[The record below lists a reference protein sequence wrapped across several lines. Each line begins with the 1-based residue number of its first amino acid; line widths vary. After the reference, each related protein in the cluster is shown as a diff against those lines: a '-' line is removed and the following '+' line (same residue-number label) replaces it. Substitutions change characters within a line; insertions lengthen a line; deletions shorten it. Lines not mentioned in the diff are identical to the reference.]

1 MSERIEDVGG
11 NMDCAQFAEIV
22 HDLDREG
29 TDGPRL
35 RESALAHAESCARCA
50 QLLTETEALD
60 FALRKF
66 ALGGA
71 ARNALPDLETSLI
84 HEFRREKVRASKRRV
99 RWQIVAL
106 GTAAAVLLA
115 LGLSVRYW
123 RLSRTGNAPAAGTS
137 APTPLAQQGPKPSVA
152 MQASQ
157 PEVVIL
163 PDGDED
169 AAFVPLPYADDPE
182 GNDGGAV
189 VRVELSREAL
199 ASLGWP
205 VAEPGSGPFTA
216 DVVVSADGTPQAIR
230 LVSQDNGGES
240 L

>member
-1 MSERIEDVGG
+1 
-11 NMDCAQFAEIV
+11 MDCMQFAEIV

-29 TDGPRL
+29 TEGARL

-66 ALGGA
+66 ALDGSA
-71 ARNALPDLETSLI
+71 QHAVPELETALI

-106 GTAAAVLLA
+106 GTAAAVLFA
-115 LGLSVRYW
+115 VGLSLSHW
-123 RLSRTGNAPAAGTS
+123 RSLGTGNVPGAGTS
-137 APTPLAQQGPKPSVA
+137 APAPIAQQGSKPTVA
-152 MQASQ
+152 TQPSQ
-157 PEVVIL
+157 PQVVIL
-163 PDGDED
+163 PVGDQDE
-169 AAFVPLPYADDPE
+169 AFVPLPYADDPE

-216 DVVVSADGTPQAIR
+216 DMVVSADGTPQAIR